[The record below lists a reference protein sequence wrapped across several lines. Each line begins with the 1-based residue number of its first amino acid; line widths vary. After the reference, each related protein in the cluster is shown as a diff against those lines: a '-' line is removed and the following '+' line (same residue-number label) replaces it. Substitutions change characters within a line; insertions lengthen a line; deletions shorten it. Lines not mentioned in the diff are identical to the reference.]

1 MLTLC
6 VCFDY
11 LPSKLRKKYLAF
23 WPKVGFLDIQG
34 NDKELKEITLPS
46 YSSNFKEKEK
56 KKKYCILN
64 FFLIIHFYRDFL
76 QTVYNT

>member
-1 MLTLC
+1 M
-6 VCFDY
+6 FDY

-34 NDKELKEITLPS
+34 NDKELKGIVLPYHQIPQTS
-46 YSSNFKEKEK
+46 K
-56 KKKYCILN
+56 KKKRKRNIAFLI
-64 FFLIIHFYRDFL
+64 FLLIIHFYRGFL